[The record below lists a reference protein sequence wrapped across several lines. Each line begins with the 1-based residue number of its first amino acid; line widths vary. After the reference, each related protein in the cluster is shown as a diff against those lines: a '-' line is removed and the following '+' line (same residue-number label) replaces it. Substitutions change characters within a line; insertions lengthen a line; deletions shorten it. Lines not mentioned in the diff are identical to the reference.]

1 MSDKPESIWA
11 VFEPHKGGGHPI
23 VFASAMKTKGDEYV
37 HADLLW
43 TEAEKRLQAEERLEA
58 LQAERDAADGLAEV
72 TEACLRMMDDVL
84 KGTGKGDMALKPDG
98 SLGLIEGWKMLAAY
112 KRARSKP

>member
-58 LQAERDAADGLAEV
+58 LQAERDAAVLAEREAIAQEISTWSVPVGDDANKSAGLAPIGEQIAR
-72 TEACLRMMDDVL
+72 T
-84 KGTGKGDMALKPDG
+84 
-98 SLGLIEGWKMLAAY
+98 I
-112 KRARSKP
+112 RARSNKEPGQ